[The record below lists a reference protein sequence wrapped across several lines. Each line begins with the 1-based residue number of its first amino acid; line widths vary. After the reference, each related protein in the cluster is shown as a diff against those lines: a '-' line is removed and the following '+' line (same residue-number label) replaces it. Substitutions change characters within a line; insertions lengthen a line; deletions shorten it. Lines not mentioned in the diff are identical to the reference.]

1 MEGREDT
8 IGNGVQTMSFVTRHA
23 TGGGSKATVSGKRE
37 EMENGEVG
45 GTVSQPI
52 GIKYHDVKAT
62 VLNWQRETLMQKIN
76 FVPIYKCLIG
86 SFAL

>member
-1 MEGREDT
+1 MGCKQCHLSHGTQLEEGAK
-8 IGNGVQTMSFVTRHA
+8 QQYQ
-23 TGGGSKATVSGKRE
+23 GKRE

-62 VLNWQRETLMQKIN
+62 VPNWQRETLMQKIN

-86 SFAL
+86 SFPL